1 MSASNAEIEMLRTTV
16 CLPHPCNM
24 SISIPMSSYSP
35 EHWSTYA
42 AAVKPTPAKATASNS
57 CDSKQVEEDEVRSLG
72 VRYHHFKGT
81 QEEQD
86 SAIQLIGELS
96 LHIPRVATYE
106 RDARSK
112 LTILESDSNP
122 LKSNH
127 PELDVTFQRYRRTY
141 QCQSGA
147 DNTQGHHASRTRNM
161 PWEDLGCGFWARMT
175 TTQLTVGKDEVLITV
190 DEIFGNLVHSG
201 RCVDQIEM
209 WRNPPIPLHPD
220 LRGLLLDWLRD
231 RTPLAVVK
239 ERARAYSDH
248 DTSSIYRTL
257 GGELGIKVHTHAQ
270 DNLDAWLGPK
280 KAAPDASLTA
290 ACLFYSPEVPEL
302 NERFMLILSTPLQQ
316 RMAWKFG
323 HKRQVLMDL
332 TFGFCSARALLVILM
347 VIDDA
352 NKGIPVAQMIF
363 TAKKEAKAVHAD
375 YNQALLDR
383 LLGLFKEKMG
393 LNEKGE
399 AFEIAVAST
408 DNDTRERYAL
418 NKNFP
423 GVLLLLCMF
432 HVLQCWRNQVNR
444 SLVTIP
450 KGPAR
455 AEIRSRIWTLLM
467 KLIRDISD
475 YATATSLFNSEL
487 AFFRTLAQRGTTP
500 LQKKQSKAGI
510 HFLNY
515 LHSYLSVEDYWRS
528 WRLKNKFF
536 KGYEHSGRLPRIDLW
551 VLILVTR
558 VIPEFFAG
566 WVERRHQ
573 LAYYGAMRFAP
584 SPSSSLE
591 SISTPDDIFQPTRP
605 KFTTVQQVQAA
616 ATKFMDHAFEST
628 NARSIIFTKTFD
640 EEHKLA
646 VTEFEISMAELG
658 EEDGEDVVLE
668 ELEGV
673 PFLGPPADEVNPN
686 EDDIEF
692 NVEYIPSQECVEAA
706 TSPRQN
712 SVNEEDEVMPGPE
725 ESDSDISHRSFVDGA
740 ILMPSSSLPS
750 IPASHSNTKVTAMM
764 HLQRAEDTWLQAIKD
779 ALNSGLSRNDI
790 EKMIS
795 PSIARRLSLHALL
808 DDDPIG
814 SSFEFPGDDDALSD
828 NSEPSLRPSP
838 SVIFQDP
845 PNSTLL
851 AALGREDPALQNRT
865 NLPAFS
871 PQKKRRRFQS
881 NGVR

>member
-1 MSASNAEIEMLRTTV
+1 
-16 CLPHPCNM
+16 
-24 SISIPMSSYSP
+24 
-35 EHWSTYA
+35 
-42 AAVKPTPAKATASNS
+42 
-57 CDSKQVEEDEVRSLG
+57 
-72 VRYHHFKGT
+72 
-81 QEEQD
+81 
-86 SAIQLIGELS
+86 
-96 LHIPRVATYE
+96 
-106 RDARSK
+106 
-112 LTILESDSNP
+112 
-122 LKSNH
+122 
-127 PELDVTFQRYRRTY
+127 
-141 QCQSGA
+141 
-147 DNTQGHHASRTRNM
+147 M

-201 RCVDQIEM
+201 CCVDQIEM

-239 ERARAYSDH
+239 ERARAYSVTRWGASAGDKSFRFRLQDH

-347 VIDDA
+347 
-352 NKGIPVAQMIF
+352 
-363 TAKKEAKAVHAD
+363 EAKAVHAD
-375 YNQALLDR
+375 YNQALLDK
-383 LLGLFKEKMG
+383 LLRLFKEKMG

-423 GVLLLLCMF
+423 GILLLLCMF

-528 WRLKNKFF
+528 WSPAGAKLAADRLGVPFSAVARTTNHLESFNGRLKNKFF

-558 VIPEFFAG
+558 VLPEFFAG

-591 SISTPDDIFQPTRP
+591 SISTPDDTFRPTRP

-616 ATKFMDHAFEST
+616 ATKFMDHAFESS
-628 NARSIIFTKTFD
+628 NARSVIFTKTFD
-640 EEHKLA
+640 DEHKHA
-646 VTEFEISMAELG
+646 IAEFEMSMAELG
-658 EEDGEDVVLE
+658 EEDGEDVLE

-692 NVEYIPSQECVEAA
+692 NVEYIPSQECVEPA

-725 ESDSDISHRSFVDGA
+725 ETDSDISHRSFVEGA
-740 ILMPSSSLPS
+740 MLMPSSSRPS
-750 IPASHSNTKVTAMM
+750 IRASHSNTKVTAMM

-779 ALNSGLSRNDI
+779 ALNSGLSRDDI

-795 PSIARRLSLHALL
+795 PSIACRLSLHALL

-851 AALGREDPALQNRT
+851 AALGHEDPALQNRT
-865 NLPAFS
+865 NLPAFA